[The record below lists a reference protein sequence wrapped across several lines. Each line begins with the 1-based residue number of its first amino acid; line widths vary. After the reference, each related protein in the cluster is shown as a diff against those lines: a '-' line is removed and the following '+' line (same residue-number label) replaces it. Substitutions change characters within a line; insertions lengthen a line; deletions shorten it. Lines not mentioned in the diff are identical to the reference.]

1 MWTLRVLT
9 TFKGPVPEQEKSEAR
24 PVPGRA
30 ERAGR
35 DCKLERSI
43 SGAAQASF
51 GTAFPVVRCD
61 YFGVPR
67 NATMTPSGR

>member
-35 DCKLERSI
+35 ACKRERLI

-51 GTAFPVVRCD
+51 GTAFPVS
-61 YFGVPR
+61 GK
-67 NATMTPSGR
+67 MTPPETQKITPPGR